1 MRRGKTKKR
10 LVISSQKSLFP
21 RNTISML
28 GNKFKRVELEQKK
41 DNTVSTVFF
50 ERDYS
55 KFVFLETNRPIKE
68 ARIDK
73 LVGLLNQPRGQ
84 LNPVIINE
92 NWEIIEGQHR
102 VKACERLQIPVMCV
116 MSEGAKIDD
125 CIVMN
130 NSQDGWSF
138 YDYLHSFS
146 HSSRPNYLEY
156 LKLTTFLDEYQLST
170 TVATWLLSGNVKD
183 YGKNDFENG
192 KFRVKSLA
200 YAQQQG
206 AYFNKIRTFNDKLPN
221 KVKFGL
227 AFVKAQK
234 LRAKDGS
241 IFSIST
247 CLTQL
252 EKYHN
257 RYFKLTGGTKEEFLE
272 ALIECYNYRLRPKK
286 KHISNKV
293 LD

>member
-1 MRRGKTKKR
+1 MILIR
-10 LVISSQKSLFP
+10 LYLSLF
-21 RNTISML
+21 
-28 GNKFKRVELEQKK
+28 
-41 DNTVSTVFF
+41 
-50 ERDYS
+50 
-55 KFVFLETNRPIKE
+55 
-68 ARIDK
+68 
-73 LVGLLNQPRGQ
+73 
-84 LNPVIINE
+84 
-92 NWEIIEGQHR
+92 
-102 VKACERLQIPVMCV
+102 
-116 MSEGAKIDD
+116 
-125 CIVMN
+125 
-130 NSQDGWSF
+130 
-138 YDYLHSFS
+138 
-146 HSSRPNYLEY
+146 
-156 LKLTTFLDEYQLST
+156 
-170 TVATWLLSGNVKD
+170 
-183 YGKNDFENG
+183 GKSDFENG
-192 KFRVKSLA
+192 RFRVKSLA